1 MGKLT
6 ISMAIFN
13 SYVKLPE
20 GKDSGEITN
29 KYLAQSP
36 EGKST
41 GNPTLRH
48 PETLILVLDCTH
60 HILTGITCLVDCL
73 PYFSWLKVTPQLQV
87 DF

>member
-6 ISMAIFN
+6 ISMAMFN

-29 KYLAQSP
+29 KYLAQWP

-48 PETLILVLDCTH
+48 PDTLILVLDCTH
-60 HILTGITCLVDCL
+60 HILTGLTCLVDCL
-73 PYFSWLKVTPQLQV
+73 PLKIAKFVTPQLQV